1 VIERKNKPKIVWS
14 TKSKKINIYRSERMT
29 CGTHEAAASSTIP
42 RRQGKYPE
50 INEGFKINP
59 SKETFIVHR
68 G

>member
-42 RRQGKYPE
+42 RRQGIKRKKGN
-50 INEGFKINP
+50 IQKLIRG
-59 SKETFIVHR
+59 SK
-68 G
+68 

>member
-50 INEGFKINP
+50 IN
-59 SKETFIVHR
+59 
-68 G
+68 